1 MCGLKRPTMKKILF
15 AFSLLAL
22 FILLSSHEFWLQ
34 PNKYIYDR
42 GEEINIRF
50 IVGEDFE
57 GENWQGDSSRI
68 NNLIFYYG
76 GVKDIISPNFFAEKG
91 DSLQLRQY
99 DEGTSMVTYNS
110 KNSFITLNAKDF
122 NEYLEEEELT
132 DAVEYR
138 KQHDETDSSGYEF
151 YQRSI
156 KTIFQVGNIK
166 DETYKLATSLPLDII
181 PLSHPYKISDGDS
194 LTVKIIFKGKPL
206 TNAIIKVWNRRGN
219 ETLKWTVISDKKGL
233 IKFPVATKGEWM
245 VSCVKIVR
253 IYEPPTNW
261 QSYWGNCT
269 WGYY

>member
-1 MCGLKRPTMKKILF
+1 MKKLLF

-22 FILLSSHEFWLQ
+22 FVLLSSNDFWLQ

-50 IVGEDFE
+50 LVGENFE

-68 NNLIFYYG
+68 NNLMFYYG
-76 GVKDIISPNFFAEKG
+76 GVKDIISRDLFAKKG
-91 DSLQLRQY
+91 DSFQLKQY

-122 NEYLEEEELT
+122 NKYLEENGLT
-132 DAVEYR
+132 NAIEYR
-138 KQHDETDSSGYEF
+138 KQHNETDSSGYEF

-156 KTIFQVGNIK
+156 KTIFQVGNVK
-166 DETYKLATSLPLDII
+166 DETYKRATSLPLDII
-181 PLSHPYKISDGDS
+181 PLSNPYKISNSDS
-194 LTVKIIFKGKPL
+194 LTVKIIFKGGPL
-206 TNAIIKVWNRRGN
+206 ANTIITVWNRRGN
-219 ETLKWTVISDKKGL
+219 ETLKWTVISDKRGL
-233 IKFPVATKGEWM
+233 IKFPVSTKGEWM
-245 VSCVKIVR
+245 VSCVKMVR
-253 IYEPPTNW
+253 IYDPPTNPIAIGW